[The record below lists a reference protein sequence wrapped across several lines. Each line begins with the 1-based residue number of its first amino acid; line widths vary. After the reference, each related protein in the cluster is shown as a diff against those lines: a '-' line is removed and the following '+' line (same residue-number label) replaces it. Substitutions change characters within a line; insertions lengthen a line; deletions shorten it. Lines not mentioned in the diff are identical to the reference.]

1 MYEKCLWVTD
11 TIHSVLHGA
20 VSSCIPKTETMV
32 NIVGAYFVPE
42 IWQGKTEGNSG
53 HFRLCTPHELDLLGE
68 SLPTVT
74 LTTQPRTLHKPLHK
88 TGHTLG
94 FNVMPSNIRWG
105 QWPSP
110 HPAAVTSEKE
120 RPFQER
126 VGTSYDGT
134 GNPTERQREAL
145 QQLLC
150 LKCKMWICLEEVP
163 ASITVCKHSLWRRA
177 SPVSHSSLP

>member
-1 MYEKCLWVTD
+1 MLVGNIHNSFRAPWCSQLMYSQDRDNGEYRGSLLCAWNLTRKDWRKLRMLQAMYSTWAWPSWWKSTNCVT
-11 TIHSVLHGA
+11 
-20 VSSCIPKTETMV
+20 P
-32 NIVGAYFVPE
+32 
-42 IWQGKTEGNSG
+42 
-53 HFRLCTPHELDLLGE
+53 
-68 SLPTVT
+68 
-74 LTTQPRTLHKPLHK
+74 TTQPRTLHKPLHK
-88 TGHTLG
+88 TGHTIG

-126 VGTSYDGT
+126 VGTSYAGT

-150 LKCKMWICLEEVP
+150 LKCKMWMCLEEVP